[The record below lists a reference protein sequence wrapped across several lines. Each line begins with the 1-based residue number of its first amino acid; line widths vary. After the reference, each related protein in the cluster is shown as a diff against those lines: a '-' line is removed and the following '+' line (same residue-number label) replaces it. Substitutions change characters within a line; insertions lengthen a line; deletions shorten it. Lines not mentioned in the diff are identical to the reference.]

1 VLERRVGTGPDRTD
15 DKPETVQ
22 PVGDRV
28 SSYQDGATEGT
39 IADELRRGLDEA
51 GVQLPDDQVRQLA
64 DAIEEANG
72 EVFVTDVLGQ
82 A

>member
-1 VLERRVGTGPDRTD
+1 VLERGLGTDPAMTD
-15 DKPETVQ
+15 DKTETVQ
-22 PVGDRV
+22 AVVDRV

-51 GVQLPDDQVRQLA
+51 GVEIPDDQVRKLA

-72 EVFVTDVLGQ
+72 EVFVTDVLGT

>member
-1 VLERRVGTGPDRTD
+1 MTDDRT
-15 DKPETVQ
+15 ETVQ
-22 PVGDRV
+22 AVVDRV

-51 GVQLPDDQVRQLA
+51 GVQIPDDQVQRLA
-64 DAIEEANG
+64 DAIEDAKG
-72 EVFVTDVLGQ
+72 EVFVSDVLGE

>member
-1 VLERRVGTGPDRTD
+1 MTDDRT
-15 DKPETVQ
+15 ETVQ
-22 PVGDRV
+22 AVVDRV

-51 GVQLPDDQVRQLA
+51 GVQIPDDQVQRLA
-64 DAIEEANG
+64 DAIEDAKG
-72 EVFVTDVLGQ
+72 EVFVRDVLGE

>member
-1 VLERRVGTGPDRTD
+1 MTDDRT
-15 DKPETVQ
+15 ETVQ
-22 PVGDRV
+22 AVVDRV

-51 GVQLPDDQVRQLA
+51 GVDIPDDQVQKLA
-64 DAIEEANG
+64 DAIEEAKG
-72 EVFVTDVLGQ
+72 EVFVSDVLGE

>member
-1 VLERRVGTGPDRTD
+1 MLKPRVGTGPAMTD
-15 DKPETVQ
+15 DKTETVQ
-22 PVGDRV
+22 AVVDRV

-51 GVQLPDDQVRQLA
+51 GVEMPDDQVQKLA
-64 DAIEEANG
+64 DAIEDAHG
-72 EVFVTDVLGQ
+72 EVFVTDVLGR

>member
-1 VLERRVGTGPDRTD
+1 MTD
-15 DKPETVQ
+15 DKTETVQ
-22 PVGDRV
+22 AVVDRV

-51 GVQLPDDQVRQLA
+51 GVEMPDNQVQKLA
-64 DAIEEANG
+64 DAIEDANG
-72 EVFVTDVLGQ
+72 EVFVTDVLGR